1 MALAALGPK
10 MLRLSAERTAGAHPY
25 FVPPEHTAIAREALG
40 DGPLLATE
48 QMVVLETDAATAR
61 DIARTN
67 IARYLDLPNY
77 TNNLRALGFTD
88 DDLTPPGTDR
98 LVDAIVAWG
107 DESAIARP
115 RAGAPRRRRRPRVRA
130 GAARRP
136 RGVPSHRVAR
146 HRSRTDLL
154 APRRTFPM
162 KYTHLGRTG
171 LTVSRI
177 CLGTMNFGPQTD
189 EAESD
194 LIMDRAIDEG
204 INFFDTANVYGF
216 GDRKGW
222 TEEIVGRWFA
232 QGGGRREKTVIATK
246 LYGGMSDWPNDALLS
261 ARNIRHACEASLRRL
276 QTDYIDLYQMHHV
289 DRKSPWDEIWQAMET
304 LVQQG
309 KILYAGSSNFAGW
322 HLVKAQEA
330 AKRRHFTGLASEQ
343 SLYNL
348 MVRTVE
354 LEVLPAAL
362 DYGIG
367 ILPWSPVQGGLLGGI
382 LRKQELGRSKG
393 GRAAAGLDANRERI
407 EKYEAFCDEL
417 GHEPADVAVAW
428 LLHQPAVTSPIVG
441 PRTMEHLEGGLRALE
456 ITLDGDA
463 LRRLDELF
471 PGPGGTAP
479 EAYAW

>member
-1 MALAALGPK
+1 
-10 MLRLSAERTAGAHPY
+10 
-25 FVPPEHTAIAREALG
+25 
-40 DGPLLATE
+40 
-48 QMVVLETDAATAR
+48 
-61 DIARTN
+61 
-67 IARYLDLPNY
+67 
-77 TNNLRALGFTD
+77 
-88 DDLTPPGTDR
+88 
-98 LVDAIVAWG
+98 
-107 DESAIARP
+107 
-115 RAGAPRRRRRPRVRA
+115 
-130 GAARRP
+130 
-136 RGVPSHRVAR
+136 
-146 HRSRTDLL
+146 
-154 APRRTFPM
+154 M

-171 LTVSRI
+171 LSVSRI

-246 LYGGMSDWPNDALLS
+246 VYGSMSDWPNDTFLS

-289 DRKSPWDEIWQAMET
+289 DRKTPWDEIWQAMET

-309 KILYAGSSNFAGW
+309 KILYVGSSNFAGW
-322 HLVKAQEA
+322 HLVKAQES
-330 AKRRHFTGLASEQ
+330 RE
-343 SLYNL
+343 
-348 MVRTVE
+348 
-354 LEVLPAAL
+354 PAAL
-362 DYGIG
+362 HRASRASSRSTTS
-367 ILPWSPVQGGLLGGI
+367 WSARSSSRCCP
-382 LRKQELGRSKG
+382 RPSTTDSASCRGRQCTAACSAASCASRTSADRRVG
-393 GRAAAGLDANRERI
+393 APPRASTKHRERI
-407 EKYEAFCDEL
+407 EKYEALCDEL

-441 PRTMEHLEGGLRALE
+441 PRTMEHLEGGLRSLE
-456 ITLDGDA
+456 ITLDDDA

>member
-1 MALAALGPK
+1 
-10 MLRLSAERTAGAHPY
+10 
-25 FVPPEHTAIAREALG
+25 
-40 DGPLLATE
+40 
-48 QMVVLETDAATAR
+48 
-61 DIARTN
+61 
-67 IARYLDLPNY
+67 
-77 TNNLRALGFTD
+77 
-88 DDLTPPGTDR
+88 
-98 LVDAIVAWG
+98 
-107 DESAIARP
+107 
-115 RAGAPRRRRRPRVRA
+115 
-130 GAARRP
+130 
-136 RGVPSHRVAR
+136 
-146 HRSRTDLL
+146 
-154 APRRTFPM
+154 M

-194 LIMDRAIDEG
+194 AIMDRAIDEG

-330 AKRRHFTGLASEQ
+330 AYRRHFTGLASEQ